1 MCAED
6 AKQMEQNEDD
16 EDDNDCTGGAYS
28 DPRVD

>member
-16 EDDNDCTGGAYS
+16 EDDNDCTAGAYS